1 MKSFY
6 VVEVIVFTWKIK
18 NEWLFS
24 FFNETMQHLLWKH
37 LSPLTSMCAQAFSV
51 FRARAEDIKA
61 MESER
66 ETTLLNAAF
75 TLVK

>member
-1 MKSFY
+1 MSGF
-6 VVEVIVFTWKIK
+6 FPSSIK
-18 NEWLFS
+18 LCSTYYGNIFP
-24 FFNETMQHLLWKH
+24 
-37 LSPLTSMCAQAFSV
+37 PLTSMCAQAFSV